1 VLKLSTRAR
10 YGTRLM
16 VNLALHYGQ
25 RAQGLRRIAE
35 VEGISARYLE
45 QIVLPLRHM
54 RLVRGIRGANGGYEL
69 ARHPSE
75 IKLSEIL
82 FALEGP
88 LDLVECVGDEE
99 YCSRNS
105 GCGAHRVWQ
114 NLTRRMTRILEDTSL
129 EDIARDCAREPG
141 LQGS

>member
-1 VLKLSTRAR
+1 
-10 YGTRLM
+10 M

-35 VEGISARYLE
+35 EEGISARYLE
-45 QIVLPLRHM
+45 QIALPLRHM
-54 RLVRGIRGANGGYEL
+54 RLIRGIRGAGGGYEL
-69 ARHPSE
+69 SRPPSE

-88 LDLVECVGDEE
+88 LDLVECVSDEE
-99 YCSRNS
+99 YCTRNP

-114 NLTRRMTRILEDTSL
+114 SLTFRMTRILEETTL
-129 EDIARDCAREPG
+129 ENIAQDCARDPRKDRA
-141 LQGS
+141 